1 MQYTNMPERLSKEK
15 IEKLYG
21 ETLQTSIS
29 RLEQYRKCPFSFHL
43 KYGLKLTEN
52 SNFQMQPIDTG
63 SFMHNVIEE
72 FFEEIKEKGIEIKE
86 ITKEECQEI
95 IEEIITEKLHLNENY
110 IFTSSYKFSSLTKR
124 LKRAILQSVNYII
137 NQIKAGDFYVLGTEM
152 EFVLETE
159 NGKEI
164 ENTGKI
170 DRIDIAEFENKKY
183 VRIIDYKSSAKDI
196 NLNEFTAG
204 LQIQLITY
212 LDAVTKIEDVLPAG
226 VFYFNLMEPI
236 INAERKLT
244 DEEIKEEI
252 QKKFKMKGLVLA
264 DINIIKHMDK
274 NLESKASSIIPV
286 YLDTKGNITQKF
298 SSVATQDEFTLLK
311 NYANKI
317 IKEIA
322 KEILEGN
329 IEIKPFY
336 YGKNKNTPC
345 QYCVYKSICGFNPR
359 MKGNQYRYIQE
370 KSEKEL
376 LETMKQELQERRKS

>member
-1 MQYTNMPERLSKEK
+1 
-15 IEKLYG
+15 
-21 ETLQTSIS
+21 
-29 RLEQYRKCPFSFHL
+29 
-43 KYGLKLTEN
+43 
-52 SNFQMQPIDTG
+52 
-63 SFMHNVIEE
+63 
-72 FFEEIKEKGIEIKE
+72 
-86 ITKEECQEI
+86 
-95 IEEIITEKLHLNENY
+95 
-110 IFTSSYKFSSLTKR
+110 
-124 LKRAILQSVNYII
+124 
-137 NQIKAGDFYVLGTEM
+137 
-152 EFVLETE
+152 
-159 NGKEI
+159 
-164 ENTGKI
+164 
-170 DRIDIAEFENKKY
+170 
-183 VRIIDYKSSAKDI
+183 
-196 NLNEFTAG
+196 
-204 LQIQLITY
+204 
-212 LDAVTKIEDVLPAG
+212 
-226 VFYFNLMEPI
+226 
-236 INAERKLT
+236 
-244 DEEIKEEI
+244 
-252 QKKFKMKGLVLA
+252 MKGLVLA

-345 QYCVYKSICGFNPR
+345 QYCVYRSICGFNPR